1 MSRTTRTY
9 PYGDE
14 AFHKG
19 QRESTCKPGCGS
31 CEKGPAFRRRRLIR
45 KLSDSRKKANLTRAE
60 VADRLGKTEEYI
72 EELEAYY
79 SNPTL
84 SEIRGYALAVG
95 AELSLDLKLHLG

>member
-1 MSRTTRTY
+1 MERT
-9 PYGDE
+9 E
-14 AFHKG
+14 
-19 QRESTCKPGCGS
+19 
-31 CEKGPAFRRRRLIR
+31 RRKLALTNSYTTGNFIR
-45 KLSDSRKKANLTRAE
+45 KLSDFRKKANLTRAE

-95 AELSLDLKLHLG
+95 AALSLDLKLHLG